1 MVGIDAPPSL
11 RGRDGGRVDPRIV
24 RGGMTVPAEP
34 TSPGSRRFVEGV
46 TGPRRACRP
55 VRDARYRRFFPL
67 SMLGFLR
74 KRGGRPMLPEVRLSR
89 PSIDL
94 PPTDYK
100 HPSRTHVRK
109 SVRWCPTSALR
120 SSARTGTDW
129 DRTGWSWD
137 GHRAPAQQPCAPREP
152 PDTAPTCASS
162 AMRRSSFPRT
172 PGHRSPGCS
181 GRRDRRRSSRG
192 PARKAS
198 EPAGSQTRRP
208 TRIQNISVADIVV

>member
-1 MVGIDAPPSL
+1 MAGGATPGSL
-11 RGRDGGRVDPRIV
+11 E
-24 RGGMTVPAEP
+24 GGMTVPGGTRIPPVRA
-34 TSPGSRRFVEGV
+34 GSWRGV
-46 TGPRRACRP
+46 TVPRRAYGP
-55 VRDARYRRFFPL
+55 VQGCPVSEVLPL
-67 SMLGFLR
+67 SMPGFLR

-100 HPSRTHVRK
+100 RRSRTHARK
-109 SVRWCPTSALR
+109 SVVWCPTSGLR
-120 SSARTGTDW
+120 SSARTGTGW
-129 DRTGWSWD
+129 DPAGWSWD
-137 GHRAPAQQPCAPREP
+137 GYRAPAQRPCVPREP

-208 TRIQNISVADIVV
+208 ARIQNINVADIVV